1 MVFQKQLLLI
11 YLNMKPKGKEIIQS
25 IETVWIGQKFHF
37 GFSIQSYGKTQMN
50 ILTNLVFTV
59 DQVVLLL
66 SNFPG
71 NLSGFI

>member
-1 MVFQKQLLLI
+1 
-11 YLNMKPKGKEIIQS
+11 MKPKGKEIIQS

-59 DQVVLLL
+59 D
-66 SNFPG
+66 
-71 NLSGFI
+71 